1 MSEDINNTA
10 TAEATAENVDT
21 QAEKKSAEVENKD
34 GAEKHERTFTRSELG
49 KMLAAE
55 RTKWE
60 AEQATALEE
69 AKSEGERLAKLT
81 KDERAKEEQAK
92 RIAALEKREHELEQ
106 REMKLAT
113 QSLLTEEGLPQAFLD
128 HVLAPTAEE
137 VKAKI
142 SAIRAV
148 FDDEVEKRVNERLT
162 QSAPR
167 RGSSQGITKDEILA
181 IADPGK
187 RQAAI
192 AENIQLFR
200 KG

>member
-1 MSEDINNTA
+1 MSEEINGT
-10 TAEATAENVDT
+10 TTTVDQTETVDT
-21 QAEKKSAEVENKD
+21 QNEKAVDVESNAD
-34 GAEKHERTFTRSELG
+34 SEKHERTFTRAEIG

-55 RTKWE
+55 RAKWE
-60 AEQATALEE
+60 AEQAT
-69 AKSEGERLAKLT
+69 SEGERLAKLT
-81 KDERAKEEQAK
+81 KDERAREEEAK
-92 RIAALEKREHELEQ
+92 RVAELEKREQDIAE

-113 QSLLTEEGLPQAFLD
+113 QSLLADEGLPQEFLD

-142 SAIRAV
+142 TALRTV
-148 FDDEVEKRVNERLT
+148 FDSEVEKRVNERLV

-167 RGSSQGITKDEILA
+167 RGTTTGITKEQIMA
-181 IADPGK
+181 IEDTDK

-192 AENIQLFR
+192 AENINLFR

>member
-1 MSEDINNTA
+1 MSEEINGTVS
-10 TAEATAENVDT
+10 TESTETVDT
-21 QAEKKSAEVENKD
+21 QNEKKVETDSNA
-34 GAEKHERTFTRSELG
+34 GSEKHERTFTRAEIG

-55 RTKWE
+55 RSKWE
-60 AEQATALEE
+60 AEQATALEQ

-81 KDERAKEEQAK
+81 EDERAREEEAK
-92 RIAALEKREHELEQ
+92 RIAELEKREQDIAE

-113 QSLLTEEGLPQAFLD
+113 QSLLADEGLPQEFLD

-142 SAIRAV
+142 TALRNV
-148 FDDEVEKRVNERLT
+148 FDKEVEKRVNERLV

-167 RGSSQGITKDEILA
+167 RGAINGLTKEDIMAIENDEE
-181 IADPGK
+181 
-187 RQAAI
+187 RQRAI

>member
-1 MSEDINNTA
+1 MSEEINGTVS
-10 TAEATAENVDT
+10 TESTETVDT
-21 QAEKKSAEVENKD
+21 QNEKTVDVESNAND
-34 GAEKHERTFTRSELG
+34 EKHERTFTRAEIG

-60 AEQATALEE
+60 TEQAAALEQ

-81 KDERAKEEQAK
+81 KDERAREEEAK
-92 RIAALEKREHELEQ
+92 RIADLEKREQDIAE

-113 QSLLTEEGLPQAFLD
+113 QSLLADEGLPQEFLD

-142 SAIRAV
+142 TALRGV
-148 FDDEVEKRVNERLT
+148 FDSEVEKRVNERLV

-167 RGSSQGITKDEILA
+167 RGTTTGITKEQIMAVED
-181 IADPGK
+181 DDQ
-187 RQAAI
+187 RQALI

>member
-1 MSEDINNTA
+1 MSEEINGTVS
-10 TAEATAENVDT
+10 TESTETVDT
-21 QAEKKSAEVENKD
+21 QNEKTVDVESNAND
-34 GAEKHERTFTRSELG
+34 EKHERTFTRAEIG

-60 AEQATALEE
+60 TEQVAALEQ
-69 AKSEGERLAKLT
+69 AKSEGERLAKLS
-81 KDERAKEEQAK
+81 KDERAREEEAK
-92 RIAALEKREHELEQ
+92 RIADLEKREQDIAE

-113 QSLLTEEGLPQAFLD
+113 QSLLADEGLPQEFLD

-142 SAIRAV
+142 TALRDV
-148 FDDEVEKRVNERLT
+148 FDSEVEKRVNERLV

-167 RGSSQGITKDEILA
+167 RGTTTGITKEQIMAVED
-181 IADPGK
+181 DDQ
-187 RQAAI
+187 RQALI

>member
-1 MSEDINNTA
+1 MSEEINGTVS
-10 TAEATAENVDT
+10 TESTETVDT
-21 QAEKKSAEVENKD
+21 QNEKTVDVESNAND
-34 GAEKHERTFTRSELG
+34 EKHERTFTRAEIG

-60 AEQATALEE
+60 TEQAAALEQ

-81 KDERAKEEQAK
+81 KDERAREEEAK
-92 RIAALEKREHELEQ
+92 RIADLEKREQDIAE

-113 QSLLTEEGLPQAFLD
+113 QSLLADEGLPQEFLD

-142 SAIRAV
+142 TALRGV
-148 FDDEVEKRVNERLT
+148 FDSEVEKRVNERLV

-167 RGSSQGITKDEILA
+167 RGTTTGITKEQIMA
-181 IADPGK
+181 IEDDDQ
-187 RQAAI
+187 RQALI